1 MADYLKLFSTQ
12 AEYDAYIA
20 SDYPKPNVSYI
31 EATDETIFTNYQ
43 DGPAG
48 QDAIVTSIDV
58 ADWPSGQT
66 AWNIGKAITE
76 VKIPEGVT
84 DIGYS
89 GGSSIFSPYS
99 FQGFTVLEKVTLPS
113 TLTTVNSLNDSDG
126 IFRGCT
132 SLTDVN
138 LEDTSVTSIG
148 KAMFWGCTSL
158 TEIAIPSTVTVIK
171 DYAFMGCTAL
181 ASIVIPSSVT
191 GTLGAQAFQGCTS
204 LASADIPSG
213 VNLIGASCFY
223 QCTALSSLTVR
234 ATTPPTVG
242 YNALNSINQ
251 NVVIYVPASAVETYK
266 TTSGWSNY
274 ASKIQAIP
282 A

>member
-1 MADYLKLFSTQ
+1 MADYLKKFATQ
-12 AEYDAYIA
+12 ADYDAYIQA
-20 SDYPKPNVSYI
+20 GYPKPNVSYI
-31 EATDETIFTNYQ
+31 VDNDEIIFTNYQ
-43 DGPAG
+43 DEPAG
-48 QDAIVTSIDV
+48 PDNIVTSVDV

-84 DIGYS
+84 DIGYT
-89 GGSSIFSPYS
+89 GGSSIFSPFS
-99 FQGFTVLEKVTLPS
+99 FQGFTALKKVTLPS

-126 IFRGCT
+126 IFKGCT

-148 KAMFWGCTSL
+148 KAMFYGCTSL

-171 DYAFMGCTAL
+171 DYAFRGCTAL

-191 GTLGAQAFQGCTS
+191 GTLGSEAFLSCTS
-204 LASADIPSG
+204 LSSVDIPSG
-213 VNLIGASCFY
+213 INLIGASCF
-223 QCTALSSLTVR
+223 QLCTALTSLTVR

-242 YNALNSINQ
+242 YSAFNNMNQ
-251 NVVIYVPASAVETYK
+251 NVVIYVPAESVDAYK
-266 TTSGWSNY
+266 AASGWSTY
-274 ASKIQAIP
+274 ASRIQAIP